1 MATPVRDTWE
11 SKVVTSTTVNDS
23 DQAIA
28 VTLGEQWH
36 IMSVHVKYASTA
48 TAGNRQIVLQL
59 LSGATVVDEVRAG
72 LVQAASKTYYYTF
85 QPGAENM
92 IALVDSDWLTTH
104 IPPTWI
110 LGYGESV
117 RVLDNNAVAAAADD
131 MEIRMR
137 VLARSV

>member
-23 DQAIA
+23 DKAIA

-36 IMSVHVKYASTA
+36 IMSVHVKYTSTA
-48 TAGNRQIVLQL
+48 TEGNRQIVLQL

-72 LVQAASKTYYYTF
+72 LVQAASNTYYYAF
-85 QPGAENM
+85 QPNASNM
-92 IALVDSDWLTTH
+92 STAIDSDFITTN
-104 IPPTWI
+104 IPSTWI